1 MEKLV
6 GPKRLIFLSHQPET
20 ADGSADFCLSFLA
33 SSFFSPQL
41 RSDAIDVQHYASLRC
56 TTRCFDTRKYP

>member
-6 GPKRLIFLSHQPET
+6 GPKWLIFLSHQPET

-41 RSDAIDVQHYASLRC
+41 RSDAIDV
-56 TTRCFDTRKYP
+56 